1 MRPRSTHARLGRTC
15 RLGTV
20 GRVTVLG
27 GVQQQLAFVILVV
40 VPVLLI
46 AVPLLVAYLKDKR
59 ARDTAER
66 PEA

>member
-1 MRPRSTHARLGRTC
+1 M
-15 RLGTV
+15 
-20 GRVTVLG
+20 TVLG